1 MAAILGEQ
9 EKKADGRLYSYLM
22 ANTIVVQFTVRYSEV
37 GIVDFQHMAGNCQK
51 SIRFTNRKT
60 PCL

>member
-22 ANTIVVQFTVRYSEV
+22 ANTIVVQFTGPVFR
-37 GIVDFQHMAGNCQK
+37 GGD
-51 SIRFTNRKT
+51 R
-60 PCL
+60 